1 MQTRARTVSSMTG
14 AGKTGELCARGPSW
28 IPTPH
33 HTHKA
38 KAKWMEDLN
47 VKSETVKPLA
57 EIIGSKLLDLVPG
70 GSFLDRTPKAL
81 EMKAKINR
89 WDYIKLKSL
98 CSAKKT
104 IKKIKHLKTLH
115 FKGLVW
121 GKSVKYL
128 LFYINCL
135 NHNILHILG

>member
-33 HTHKA
+33 HTYEA

-57 EIIGSKLLDLVPG
+57 EIMGSKLLDLAPG

-81 EMKAKINR
+81 EMKAKIHPQPIRDNR
-89 WDYIKLKSL
+89 CQTFFL
-98 CSAKKT
+98 CSPPLSIDA
-104 IKKIKHLKTLH
+104 
-115 FKGLVW
+115 
-121 GKSVKYL
+121 
-128 LFYINCL
+128 C
-135 NHNILHILG
+135 